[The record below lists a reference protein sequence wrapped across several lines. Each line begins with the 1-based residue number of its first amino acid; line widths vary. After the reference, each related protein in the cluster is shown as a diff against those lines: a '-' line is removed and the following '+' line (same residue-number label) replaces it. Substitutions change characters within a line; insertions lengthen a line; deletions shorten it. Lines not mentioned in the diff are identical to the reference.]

1 VTKFS
6 PPTFLHLAEG
16 AAALS
21 VVSRVAIRD
30 TVRSS
35 LIFPYLPLSS
45 LIFPYLPLSSL
56 IFPYLP
62 LSSLISRDHFVMS
75 QKAQL
80 LTQAT
85 QHTPLRV
92 SLGDLIV
99 RPFHRLVGPH
109 ALDRLRIHVRDYVF
123 GQHFG
128 GPAIGRRRISWQ
140 PAR

>member
-1 VTKFS
+1 MTKFS

-35 LIFPYLPLSS
+35 LIFPYKQTAM
-45 LIFPYLPLSSL
+45 
-56 IFPYLP
+56 
-62 LSSLISRDHFVMS
+62 DHFVMS

>member
-1 VTKFS
+1 MTKFS

-30 TVRSS
+30 TVR
-35 LIFPYLPLSS
+35 
-45 LIFPYLPLSSL
+45 SSL